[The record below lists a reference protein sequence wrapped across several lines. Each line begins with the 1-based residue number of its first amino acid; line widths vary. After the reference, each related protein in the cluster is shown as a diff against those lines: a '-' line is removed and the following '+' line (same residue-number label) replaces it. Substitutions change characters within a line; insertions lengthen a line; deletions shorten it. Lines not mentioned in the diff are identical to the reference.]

1 MTRWS
6 LSIPEE
12 TDRAVR
18 TFLARNG
25 GKKGDLSR
33 FVDEAVRRRMLDLTV
48 SHIKD
53 RNTRYDPQETL
64 NVSSHQGHERHRLR
78 CRKGDVP
85 ARPVVDFPVPAA
97 VAQVRA
103 VRHLAF
109 EHGLEHIRIDLTREP

>member
-12 TDRAVR
+12 TARAVR

-53 RNTRYDPQETL
+53 RNTRHDPQETL
-64 NVSSHQGHERHRLR
+64 KLIDEEV
-78 CRKGDVP
+78 DA
-85 ARPVVDFPVPAA
+85 ARAGRF
-97 VAQVRA
+97 
-103 VRHLAF
+103 
-109 EHGLEHIRIDLTREP
+109 